1 LPDQCQIAVRVTPR
15 AAKPGIV
22 GWRDAGEGK
31 RELEVRV
38 GASPTDGAANAE
50 VVVLLSK
57 QLGLAKRDVSIVGGE
72 ASRHKRV
79 RLGISIEELNR
90 RLDR

>member
-1 LPDQCQIAVRVTPR
+1 VRVTPR
-15 AAKPGIV
+15 ASNPGIV

-38 GASPTDGAANAE
+38 AAAPADGAANLE

-72 ASRHKRV
+72 TRRHKRV
-79 RLGISIEELNR
+79 RLGISIEELNH
-90 RLDR
+90 RLPR